1 MKLLVALFLWKQY
14 ARINIFNIAEVLQ
27 LSQTP
32 KKTDMLNQRKIV
44 RCWLCNESHKISLQY
59 KK

>member
-1 MKLLVALFLWKQY
+1 MLALT
-14 ARINIFNIAEVLQ
+14 FNIAEVLQ
-27 LSQTP
+27 LPQTP

-44 RCWLCNESHKISLQY
+44 RCWLCNESHKISQQY